1 MPTSQKLVQLIETNA
16 DELTRQWLRL
26 VRNDPQTATY
36 HTFDEKTLYDRV
48 YNVYSQLGKWIS
60 RESRPEDIAVAYT
73 NLGDKRR
80 EEGFLLSEVIQ
91 ALILSRRVLWSKIQ
105 EDGFLDTA
113 LDLHMAQ
120 ALRNHVAQ
128 FFDRATYF
136 IIVGY
141 EKGYSRVESKVD
153 STVRRGPWPE

>member
-1 MPTSQKLVQLIETNA
+1 MPTSQRLVNLIELNA
-16 DELTRQWLRL
+16 DDLTQQWLQI
-26 VRNDPQTATY
+26 VRSDPNTLTY
-36 HTFDEKTLYDRV
+36 HAFDAQILYDRV

-60 RESRPEDIAVAYT
+60 RETTKEDIASAYT
-73 NLGDKRR
+73 ALGAKRR
-80 EEGFLLSEVIQ
+80 TEGFSLAEVIL
-91 ALILSRRVLWSKIQ
+91 ALIMSRRILWSKIQ

-120 ALRNHVAQ
+120 GLRNRIAQ

-141 EKGYSRVESKVD
+141 EGARAAAAEQ
-153 STVRRGPWPE
+153 